1 MSNEQYNGWTNR
13 ETWLV
18 PLWWCDCPVESL
30 EAETKED
37 AIRTL
42 AEQLEEFFAETLYD
56 EGVRRSSLLKDLL
69 DGAVS
74 RINWYEIASHWIDD
88 VELTLTEETENA

>member
-18 PLWWCDCPVESL
+18 PLWWNECPIESV
-30 EAETKED
+30 EAETKLD
-37 AIRTL
+37 AIESL
-42 AEQLEEFFAETLYD
+42 ADQLE
-56 EGVRRSSLLKDLL
+56 DLFHEL
-69 DGAVS
+69 NEMPSNGLMADLISGAVS

>member
-18 PLWWCDCPVESL
+18 PLWWNECPIESVE
-30 EAETKED
+30 ADTKED
-37 AIRTL
+37 AIKSL
-42 AEQLEEFFAETLYD
+42 ADQLEDLFRELNETPSNGLMA
-56 EGVRRSSLLKDLL
+56 DLIS
-69 DGAVS
+69 GAVS